1 MRQRLHV
8 GVVELVDDICHG
20 GDAGAHAGAGFEIVQ
35 RLEQN
40 ILALAGK
47 PRRRAE
53 TRIIVGVTRCAAVLP
68 GKLFAGLRQR
78 VGRRLAASAA
88 ASEA

>member
-8 GVVELVDDICHG
+8 GVVELVDDIRHG
-20 GDAGAHAGAGFEIVQ
+20 GDAGAHAGSGFEIVQ

-53 TRIIVGVTRCAAVLP
+53 ARIIVGVTRRAAVLP
-68 GKLFAGLRQR
+68 GELFAGLSEC
-78 VGRRLAASAA
+78 VGRSLAASAA